1 MERLGA
7 QGGHAEDRLVAHLDL
22 QVVLRHAAPAEA
34 QGEEARPRGASGV
47 PTVHH
52 SLDLHRRN

>member
-7 QGGHAEDRLVAHLDL
+7 QGGHVEDRPFSHLDL

-34 QGEEARPRGASGV
+34 QGEEARP
-47 PTVHH
+47 
-52 SLDLHRRN
+52 